1 MRNTIILIS
10 LLTAC
15 NQGDAESQITF
26 DMEVPSGKAGTP
38 DGPSFEEA
46 LAKLDQSSPPGEQT
60 QEMASTTEV
69 PTPVLENPE
78 TEESLEGMEEHCGA
92 ELATV
97 TIRHGENLSLL
108 AGWSGIPAEEIALYS
123 SVHVQD
129 VLYAGQELQIPLD
142 EDSAEKFE
150 TSRNQFEDRRLDRW
164 LERHGGLLAV
174 TPMPVATGETVS
186 SMAQDN
192 GGLPIW
198 VVAAFNRGRDLD
210 RLGIGDEVY
219 VPVVGSLLDMP
230 DTEDPVDVPKLE
242 SIASVSGAEAGSGQ
256 P

>member
-10 LLTAC
+10 LFTGC
-15 NQGDAESQITF
+15 TQGDISSEPTLDSP
-26 DMEVPSGKAGTP
+26 VPSATLGSP
-38 DGPSFEEA
+38 DTPSFEEA
-46 LAKLDQSSPPGEQT
+46 LARLDDTTASGEAKPV
-60 QEMASTTEV
+60 EIEGDGEALLSTEG
-69 PTPVLENPE
+69 PE
-78 TEESLEGMEEHCGA
+78 DQIDQDGMESNCGP

-108 AGWSGIPAEEIALYS
+108 AGWTGVPAEEIALYS

-129 VLYAGQELQIPLD
+129 VLYAGQELLIPLS
-142 EDSAEKFE
+142 EESASSFE
-150 TSRNQFEDRRLDRW
+150 SSRNQFEDRRLDRW

-174 TPMPVATGETVS
+174 TPVSVGTGETVS
-186 SMAQDN
+186 SMAKDN
-192 GGLPIW
+192 GSLPIW

-230 DTEDPVDVPKLE
+230 GTEDPVDVPELE
-242 SIASVSGAEAGSGQ
+242 SVASVSATEAGSGQ

>member
-15 NQGDAESQITF
+15 NQGDGEPQITF
-26 DMEVPSGKAGTP
+26 DMEIPSGKAGTP
-38 DGPSFEEA
+38 DEASFEEA
-46 LAKLDQSSPPGEQT
+46 LAKLDESSPPGNELPAIAT
-60 QEMASTTEV
+60 QME
-69 PTPVLENPE
+69 TPAPLVLGAEIEE
-78 TEESLEGMEEHCGA
+78 TEEGMEEHCGA

-108 AGWSGIPAEEIALYS
+108 AGWSGVPAEEIALYS

-142 EDSAEKFE
+142 EESAEKFE

-242 SIASVSGAEAGSGQ
+242 SVASVSGAEAGSGQ